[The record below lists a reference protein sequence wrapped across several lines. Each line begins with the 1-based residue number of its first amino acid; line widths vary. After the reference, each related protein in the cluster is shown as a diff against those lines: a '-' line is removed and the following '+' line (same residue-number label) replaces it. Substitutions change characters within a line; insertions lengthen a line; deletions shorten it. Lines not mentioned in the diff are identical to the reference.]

1 MLVEER
7 YQEFWWYFH
16 CSEMVRWR
24 VEGKQYMSYLLFDF
38 LLPLLGPGAAEYW
51 AQLLV
56 VGPL

>member
-1 MLVEER
+1 MGER
-7 YQEFWWYFH
+7 YREFWWYFH